1 LNARGERF
9 LENSAYGV
17 GSKLEL
23 GPRDMISRA
32 VFQEVQAGNGIK
44 GPYGE
49 YVHLDLTHI
58 GRDVLEKR
66 LPFVLELC
74 RNYAGVDPVTQPIPV
89 RPVVHY
95 MMGGV
100 DTDIDGATELPGL
113 YAAGEVGCH
122 SLNGANRLGSNSLT
136 ECLVFG
142 ARAARHAVAY
152 ARGSGDA
159 DADALRRQ
167 CDEEAAR
174 VEGIRGKKKGGERLS
189 QVRDAMQR
197 ALEEGCGV
205 YREQGSMRTASETL
219 ASVKGRYA
227 DIALVDE
234 SRVFNT
240 ELIAYL
246 ELGSMLD
253 VAEAVALSALERRE
267 SRGAH
272 ACNDFP
278 ERNDGE
284 YLHHSLAYF
293 APGGPRLEKKDVALG
308 RWEPEARKY

>member
-1 LNARGERF
+1 
-9 LENSAYGV
+9 
-17 GSKLEL
+17 
-23 GPRDMISRA
+23 
-32 VFQEVQAGNGIK
+32 
-44 GPYGE
+44 
-49 YVHLDLTHI
+49 
-58 GRDVLEKR
+58 
-66 LPFVLELC
+66 
-74 RNYAGVDPVTQPIPV
+74 
-89 RPVVHY
+89 
-95 MMGGV
+95 
-100 DTDIDGATELPGL
+100 
-113 YAAGEVGCH
+113 
-122 SLNGANRLGSNSLT
+122 
-136 ECLVFG
+136 
-142 ARAARHAVAY
+142 
-152 ARGSGDA
+152 
-159 DADALRRQ
+159 
-167 CDEEAAR
+167 
-174 VEGIRGKKKGGERLS
+174 
-189 QVRDAMQR
+189 MQR

-205 YREQGSMRTASETL
+205 YRDQGSMRAASETL